1 MPGGNTTQPVP
12 SPSRVSQSGG
22 AIDPVVQSAE
32 PALSPGTG
40 VGPAVSDT
48 TTTLST
54 MRILHT
60 SDWHIGRT
68 FHGHSTLGNLRTV
81 LDALVTIV
89 RERNVDVV
97 VVSGDIFDSATPAAE
112 NYGVLTSALRDIHQT
127 GATVV
132 MTSGNHDSATRLGF
146 QSEFA
151 GLAGIHIITQ
161 HQQHNQP
168 VTIMDADGPVH
179 FYGIPFLEPSLVRHH
194 YPSTE
199 LRTHTQVLGFVM
211 DRVRTDLAER
221 GGRSVVLSH
230 CFAVST
236 AAADTVVA
244 PEASGATEAGG
255 ATEAIGATEA
265 SDVERD
271 ITAGGLDF
279 VPVSTFDGVDYVALG
294 HIHGRSTLTPRVRY
308 SGAPLHYSFSEAR
321 KPRGGWLVDLDAN
334 GLGEVD
340 WVDLPVP
347 RRLTVLTGDIDAL
360 LADEGNAAVENDW
373 VSVVLT
379 DRVRPLDAMRRL
391 QARFPFCVTLE
402 HRPEVSTTASP
413 VSYSERIRSKSD
425 SEIVAGFLE
434 YVRNGVG
441 PTDFERDLVNDVLA
455 QQRAAESAL

>member
-1 MPGGNTTQPVP
+1 
-12 SPSRVSQSGG
+12 
-22 AIDPVVQSAE
+22 
-32 PALSPGTG
+32 
-40 VGPAVSDT
+40 
-48 TTTLST
+48 
-54 MRILHT
+54 
-60 SDWHIGRT
+60 
-68 FHGHSTLGNLRTV
+68 
-81 LDALVTIV
+81 
-89 RERNVDVV
+89 
-97 VVSGDIFDSATPAAE
+97 
-112 NYGVLTSALRDIHQT
+112 
-127 GATVV
+127 
-132 MTSGNHDSATRLGF
+132 
-146 QSEFA
+146 
-151 GLAGIHIITQ
+151 
-161 HQQHNQP
+161 
-168 VTIMDADGPVH
+168 
-179 FYGIPFLEPSLVRHH
+179 
-194 YPSTE
+194 
-199 LRTHTQVLGFVM
+199 
-211 DRVRTDLAER
+211 
-221 GGRSVVLSH
+221 
-230 CFAVST
+230 
-236 AAADTVVA
+236 
-244 PEASGATEAGG
+244 
-255 ATEAIGATEA
+255 
-265 SDVERD
+265 VERD

-402 HRPEVSTTASP
+402 HRPEVSTTAST